1 MTKKDILYKEI
12 EGFPENMLDEV
23 LDFVEYLKLKVSK
36 DKLEA
41 TLLSELAL
49 NKDWLLPE
57 EDEAWKNL

>member
-49 NKDWLLPE
+49 KKDWLLPE
-57 EDEAWKNL
+57 EDEAWKSL

>member
-12 EGFPENMLDEV
+12 EDIPENMLDEV

-36 DKLEA
+36 DKLET

-49 NKDWLLPE
+49 KKDWLLPE

>member
-1 MTKKDILYKEI
+1 
-12 EGFPENMLDEV
+12 MLDEV
-23 LDFVEYLKLKVSK
+23 LNFIEYLKLKVSK

-49 NKDWLLPE
+49 KKDWLLPE

>member
-41 TLLSELAL
+41 TLLGELAL
-49 NKDWLLPE
+49 KKDWLLPE

>member
-12 EGFPENMLDEV
+12 EDIPETMLDEV

-36 DKLEA
+36 DKLET

-49 NKDWLLPE
+49 KKDWLLPE